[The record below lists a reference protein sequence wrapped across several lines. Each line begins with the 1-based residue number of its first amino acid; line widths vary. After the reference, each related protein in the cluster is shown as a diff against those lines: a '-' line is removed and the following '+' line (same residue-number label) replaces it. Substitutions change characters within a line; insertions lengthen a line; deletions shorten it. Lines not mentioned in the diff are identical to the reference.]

1 MFMSCLTK
9 QMEMSLKYLKGPLM
23 VIASAVLSIFLLNYT
38 ASNGIASESAIAGQE
53 LDTAKIEILPPN
65 PTTADPISIRIS
77 GVWRNGCIPMNP
89 QVTRAGNEIQI
100 NTSNPSQVCTAALT
114 PWSYKL
120 GIGNLAAGAYQVTV
134 IHNGRN
140 ELGSKSFNVLP

>member
-1 MFMSCLTK
+1 
-9 QMEMSLKYLKGPLM
+9 M

-77 GVWRNGCIPMNP
+77 GIWPSGCKPLNP
-89 QVTRAGNEIQI
+89 QVTREGNEIQI
-100 NTSNPSQVCTAALT
+100 NTSNPGRICTAVLT
-114 PWSYKL
+114 PWSYTL

-134 IHNGRN
+134 IHNMSN